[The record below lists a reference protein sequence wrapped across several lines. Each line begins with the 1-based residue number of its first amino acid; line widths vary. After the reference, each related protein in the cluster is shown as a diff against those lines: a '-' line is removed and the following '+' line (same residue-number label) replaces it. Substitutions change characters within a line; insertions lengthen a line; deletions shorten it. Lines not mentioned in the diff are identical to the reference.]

1 MCDGLRHLRRWQI
14 AEDVVCLGPG
24 AHQKEQPFALR
35 VLDNWDPT
43 ENCATTLYLPTTSI
57 LVFPKLTWMPADLKS
72 DSVTWKKISAT
83 RERSQ
88 MTFVQTRE
96 EHLTL
101 TEGGMNL

>member
-43 ENCATTLYLPTTSI
+43 EKLRDHPLSANNFHLG
-57 LVFPKLTWMPADLKS
+57 FPK
-72 DSVTWKKISAT
+72 V
-83 RERSQ
+83 
-88 MTFVQTRE
+88 
-96 EHLTL
+96 
-101 TEGGMNL
+101 NLDAS